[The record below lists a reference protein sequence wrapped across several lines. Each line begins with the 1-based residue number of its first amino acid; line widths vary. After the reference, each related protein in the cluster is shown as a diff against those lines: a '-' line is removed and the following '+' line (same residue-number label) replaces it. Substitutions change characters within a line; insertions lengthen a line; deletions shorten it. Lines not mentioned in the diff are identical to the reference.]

1 MACVRFRGSN
11 QETAYQPLIDLTR
24 GGTIAEIHLS
34 TRNQHMKKCAR
45 IIRLAGYKVSCQNCS
60 LADLCLPRG
69 LPPEELGKL
78 DSIIKRRAPLPRHEC
93 LFGVGEKCRF
103 LYAVRSGAVKSWVTS
118 TNGDER
124 IIGFHLPGELVGT
137 DALDDGH
144 HSCTAA
150 ALESTSV
157 CRVPIEALNTLAG
170 TYPIINVQ
178 VQRLLG
184 EVLTQANELLVLLGK
199 RSAAERM
206 ASFLLNLSGRLQR
219 RGFSHR
225 EFSLTMT
232 RHDIGNYLGLALGT
246 VCRLLAEL
254 QEAGVLSVRRR
265 YIHIHD
271 LDRLRAIVGLP
282 TASSAA
288 TI

>member
-1 MACVRFRGSN
+1 
-11 QETAYQPLIDLTR
+11 
-24 GGTIAEIHLS
+24 
-34 TRNQHMKKCAR
+34 MKKRAR
-45 IIRLAGYKVSCQNCS
+45 VIRLAGYKVSCQNCS

-69 LPPEELGKL
+69 LPPEQLAEL
-78 DSIIKRRAPLPRHEC
+78 DSIIKRRAPLPHREC
-93 LFGVGEKCRF
+93 LFSAGEKCRF

-118 TNGDER
+118 PNGDER
-124 IIGFHLPGELVGT
+124 IIGFHLPGELVGV

-157 CRVPIEALNTLAG
+157 CRVPLEALNALAS
-170 TYPIINVQ
+170 TYPNINAQ
-178 VQRLLG
+178 VQRLFG

-199 RSAAERM
+199 KSAAERM
-206 ASFLLNLSGRLQR
+206 ASFLLNLSGRLER

-271 LDRLRAIVGLP
+271 VDSLRAIVGLP
-282 TASSAA
+282 VTSTAA

>member
-1 MACVRFRGSN
+1 
-11 QETAYQPLIDLTR
+11 
-24 GGTIAEIHLS
+24 
-34 TRNQHMKKCAR
+34 MKKRAHV
-45 IIRLAGYKVSCQNCS
+45 IRLAGYKVSCQNCS

-69 LPPEELGKL
+69 LPPNELDEL
-78 DSIIKRRAPLPRHEC
+78 DNIIKRHAPLPRHQC
-93 LFGVGEKCRF
+93 LFNAGEKCRF
-103 LYAVRSGAVKSWVTS
+103 LYAVRSGAVKSWATS
-118 TNGDER
+118 ANGDER
-124 IIGFHLPGELVGT
+124 IIGFHLPGELVGV
-137 DALDDGH
+137 DALGDGQ

-157 CRVPIEALNTLAG
+157 CRVPLAALNMLAS
-170 TYPIINVQ
+170 TYPDINAQ

-206 ASFLLNLSGRLQR
+206 ASFLLNLSGRLER

-232 RHDIGNYLGLALGT
+232 RQDVGNYLGLALGT

-271 LDRLRAIVGLP
+271 VDSLRAIVGLP
-282 TASSAA
+282 AASTAA
-288 TI
+288 TL

>member
-1 MACVRFRGSN
+1 
-11 QETAYQPLIDLTR
+11 
-24 GGTIAEIHLS
+24 
-34 TRNQHMKKCAR
+34 MKKRAR
-45 IIRLAGYKVSCQNCS
+45 VIRLVGYKVSCQNCS

-69 LPPEELGKL
+69 LPPDQLAELDG
-78 DSIIKRRAPLPRHEC
+78 IIKRRAPLPHREC
-93 LFGVGEKCRF
+93 LFSAGEKCRF

-118 TNGDER
+118 PNGDER
-124 IIGFHLPGELVGT
+124 IIGFLLPGELVGA

-144 HSCTAA
+144 HTCTAA
-150 ALESTSV
+150 ELESTSV
-157 CRVPIEALNTLAG
+157 CRVPLEALNALAS
-170 TYPIINVQ
+170 TYPAINAQ
-178 VQRLLG
+178 IQRLLG
-184 EVLTQANELLVLLGK
+184 EFLTQANELLVLLGK

-206 ASFLLNLSGRLQR
+206 ASFLLNLSGRLKR

-271 LDRLRAIVGLP
+271 VDQLRAIVGLP
-282 TASSAA
+282 IASSAA
-288 TI
+288 TL

>member
-1 MACVRFRGSN
+1 
-11 QETAYQPLIDLTR
+11 
-24 GGTIAEIHLS
+24 
-34 TRNQHMKKCAR
+34 MKKRPCV
-45 IIRLAGYKVSCQNCS
+45 IRMAGYRISCQNCS
-60 LADLCLPRG
+60 LAGLCMPKG
-69 LPPEELGKL
+69 LDAKELDEL
-78 DSIIKRRAPLPRHEC
+78 DSIIKRRAPMRRHEH
-93 LFGVGEKCRF
+93 LFGVGDRCHF
-103 LYAVRSGAVKSWVTS
+103 LYAVRSGAVKSWMTS
-118 TNGDER
+118 ANGDER
-124 IIGFHLPGELVGT
+124 IIGFHLPGELVGV

-157 CRVPIEALNTLAG
+157 CRVPIEALNALAR
-170 TYPIINVQ
+170 TYPGVNAQ

-199 RSAAERM
+199 KSAVERM
-206 ASFLLNLSGRLQR
+206 ASFLLNLSGRLER

-232 RHDIGNYLGLALGT
+232 RHDVGNYLGLALGT

-271 LDRLRAIVGLP
+271 VDSLRAIVGLP
-282 TASSAA
+282 VTSTAA
-288 TI
+288 TN